1 MTNFEIIEQKLK
13 RFISKYYCNALI
25 RGAILFMALGLLYF
39 LFTVVIEYF
48 LWLNPLGRTI
58 LFGMF
63 IVMELFLL
71 VRFVGVPL
79 ARLLQLF
86 RGINFRDASTII
98 GIHFPEVSDKLI
110 NVLQLHKNGGDDELT
125 WASINQKSEQLKP
138 IPFTLA
144 IDYKRNKKFLPYL
157 AIPLVIIAG
166 LLFTGNNE
174 VLTDSAKRVADYNN
188 EYLPPAPFNFT
199 ILNADLNTLQR
210 RDFKLNVEVS
220 GRKLPENASINFNDQ
235 MYFLTQESPGKFS
248 FIFSK
253 PLEPTEF
260 YLSANEVR
268 SNKFVLAVNHVP
280 ILNGLELFL
289 DYPAHTGKQDDK
301 LVSTGNAIVPQG
313 TNIIWKLNTSKTT
326 QVDFISAVDR
336 NSFQGKDGS
345 FVFSKAVLH
354 PFKYSIATSN
364 ENIKD
369 YEILQFK
376 IEVVKDEYPELDL
389 KMKRDSIDSEVRY
402 FKGQVSDDYGIRKV
416 QLVVYPSEEVLKTKS
431 YDLGSNLGTFD
442 QFLYTFPG
450 NLPLKAGNSYEYY
463 FEVFDND
470 AVNNYKSSKSEVFT
484 YRKLSNDEL
493 EDQLLSKQK
502 ESVSNLEEALEDQA
516 KQQEKLDELSK
527 EQLQKKDRSFN
538 DKRKLKQALKNQQKQ
553 EQKMRQELEKLKD
566 NLQKSSPQ
574 KDSLKELLEDRMQ
587 KSAEELKKNEELLKE
602 LQEYQDKLEPEEL
615 KEKMDKAKNNS
626 KKQKRNLEQ
635 LLELTK
641 RYYVQQKF
649 EQLGKELEKIAK
661 KQKDQSDK
669 SGTKNKKEDQDK
681 LNEEYKNWEEELKEL
696 EDEND
701 GLKEPMPMEF
711 EPEESKEI
719 KEEQK
724 QSSNDLENSK
734 TPQAQKKQ
742 KSASEK
748 MQKQAASMSAQMS
761 AMSQEA
767 MKEDSQSLRQILDNL
782 IVFSK
787 KEEDLMESTKEMSR
801 LSSNLGKK
809 LKMQKELEGAFEHVD
824 DSLFAL
830 ATRNPKIGQE
840 VNKEVT
846 DVYYYL
852 EKSLEQI
859 AEFEMQQGQLSQQ
872 FVLKGANTLADMLSN
887 TLDAMNNSIPI
898 PGSGKDGESGQGFQL
913 PNIIKKQESLA
924 KSGEGK
930 KPGKEGKEGK
940 EGDGGESGEGVESGK
955 SGENGKGEVD
965 SDGEG
970 RGNGQGTDGI
980 NGESGTG
987 SASGTAGEDG
997 ENLSYRESEEEAKR
1011 IYDIYKKQQELRG
1024 ELEDMIGRE
1033 GLEEK
1038 VGDIT
1043 EKMKSV
1049 ERKLLDQGFNREVR
1063 QRMMDIQ
1070 HDLLKL
1076 KDAGLEQGEENQ
1088 REARSNLHD
1097 FNNTTN
1103 AKYLDAAKYFNNKE
1117 ILNRQVLPLQPKY
1130 RMEVKEYF
1138 KAND

>member
-110 NVLQLHKNGGDDELT
+110 NVLQLHRNGGDDELT

-235 MYFLTQESPGKFS
+235 TYFLTQESPSKFS

-268 SNKFVLAVNHVP
+268 SNKFLLAVNHVP

-724 QSSNDLENSK
+724 QSSNDLEKSK

-940 EGDGGESGEGVESGK
+940 EGDGGESGEGGESGK
-955 SGENGKGEVD
+955 SGENGNGEVD

-1088 REARSNLHD
+1088 REARSNLRD